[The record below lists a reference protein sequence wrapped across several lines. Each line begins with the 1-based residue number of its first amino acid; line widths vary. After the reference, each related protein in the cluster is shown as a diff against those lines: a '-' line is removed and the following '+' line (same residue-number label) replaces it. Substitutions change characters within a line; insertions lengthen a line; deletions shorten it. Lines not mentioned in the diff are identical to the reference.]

1 MPTPVDVLEHRNE
14 VVLVGRLA
22 AEPVPFTLPS
32 GDELLSFRVIVER
45 AAVRAKA
52 RPAPTQ
58 DTLACSAYT
67 AGLRR
72 TVGRWRA
79 GDVVEVTGALRRRFR
94 RTEAGPRS
102 VHDIEVLA
110 AKRLSRAAL

>member
-1 MPTPVDVLEHRNE
+1 MPTIVDVLEHRNE

-22 AEPVPFTLPS
+22 AGPVPVTLPS
-32 GDELLSFRVIVER
+32 GDELLSFRLVVDR
-45 AAVRAKA
+45 ATPRPKA
-52 RPAPTQ
+52 RPAPTH
-58 DTLACSAYT
+58 DTLACSVWT

-94 RTEAGPRS
+94 RTEAGPSS

-110 AKRLSRAAL
+110 AKRLARAAL